1 MVHPTSKAFDA
12 LTRSRLDKDLQ
23 ELQHMIAQ
31 HFEQRK
37 KDDVELDSLVSRI
50 ERRKTERGQQMKM
63 RKERDREIQERN
75 AKEKVEREAERKRK
89 ADEAEEKKRIQMES
103 VKNYTGYLGQKRNKG
118 NKRITERE
126 KKRKVLIERREP
138 LNIDHLTREKLVAKV
153 GALQTQVVSYE
164 QERFDFEMVAV
175 SQKYQ
180 INQQRVRISMLQ
192 AKSGM
197 GKSSTSRPKI
207 VSMTNNKA
215 KTVFK

>member
-126 KKRKVLIERREP
+126 KKRKVL
-138 LNIDHLTREKLVAKV
+138 LVV
-153 GALQTQVVSYE
+153 ENS
-164 QERFDFEMVAV
+164 DFWSFSIIFLPFSV
-175 SQKYQ
+175 
-180 INQQRVRISMLQ
+180 ISSFYGHFQLFCGHFQ
-192 AKSGM
+192 ASFNFIF
-197 GKSSTSRPKI
+197 T
-207 VSMTNNKA
+207 A
-215 KTVFK
+215 H

>member
-1 MVHPTSKAFDA
+1 
-12 LTRSRLDKDLQ
+12 
-23 ELQHMIAQ
+23 MI
-31 HFEQRK
+31 
-37 KDDVELDSLVSRI
+37 L
-50 ERRKTERGQQMKM
+50 
-63 RKERDREIQERN
+63 ERDLAIFGHFRLSSAIF
-75 AKEKVEREAERKRK
+75 
-89 ADEAEEKKRIQMES
+89 DHFLPFS
-103 VKNYTGYLGQKRNKG
+103 VIFSFYGHFSAICGHFQASFKCS
-118 NKRITERE
+118 IHC
-126 KKRKVLIERREP
+126 VLIERREP